1 MSGLDTASAILSWL
15 FWIFIIISI
24 LSPALQQK
32 NLELQRLDLIRRFEQ
47 KRKSR
52 VILLIH
58 RQETMSLL
66 GIPISRYISIEDSEA
81 ILRAIR
87 LTPPEMPI
95 DIILHTPGGLV
106 LATEQIAQ
114 ALVRHKGKVTVFIPH
129 YAMSGGTMLALA
141 SDEIIMDENA
151 VLGPVDPQIGNYPAA
166 SIIKVLEEKNKD
178 RIDDETLILADVS
191 KKAMVQVKEFVKK
204 LLLANGRSEDDAER
218 ISTMLTEGRWTHDYP
233 ITFEEAKDIGLNVSS
248 EMPREIYELMDLYP
262 QNPSMRPSV
271 QYVPLP
277 YKAPE
282 RSVPQKPQK

>member
-32 NLELQRLDLIRRFEQ
+32 NLELQRMDLIRRFEQ